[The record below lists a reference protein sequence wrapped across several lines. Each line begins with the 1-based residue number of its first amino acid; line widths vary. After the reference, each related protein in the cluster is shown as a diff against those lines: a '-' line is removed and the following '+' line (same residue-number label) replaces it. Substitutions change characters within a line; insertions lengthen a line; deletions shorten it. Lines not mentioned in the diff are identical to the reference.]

1 MGKKKEEGILF
12 VANYCFYWEETIEK
26 IQKLHEIHPLTVP
39 WIRLQ
44 IRLQINWVQE
54 QNHDIQI

>member
-44 IRLQINWVQE
+44 INWVQE

>member
-1 MGKKKEEGILF
+1 MGKKKEGILF

-44 IRLQINWVQE
+44 INRVQE